1 MSEEEDDYV
10 AGRPAAAPTR
20 ADDKPGLTT
29 SFRDIFNSMLFTQA
43 PFDSPI
49 TDDSG
54 NLLKDGDVIA
64 ELHTTESI
72 KAFAER
78 IIVRARKLN
87 VEVIVHRSF
96 HGSKKEGKPGQQHF
110 KRLRSLFFQQSIR
123 HVEVADACNAD
134 FLDTRYH
141 SLYLIYTRTHRRKH

>member
-1 MSEEEDDYV
+1 
-10 AGRPAAAPTR
+10 
-20 ADDKPGLTT
+20 
-29 SFRDIFNSMLFTQA
+29 MLFTQA
-43 PFDSPI
+43 PFDTPI

-96 HGSKKEGKPGQQHF
+96 HGSKKEGKPGQQHYID
-110 KRLRSLFFQQSIR
+110 LRCAEYKAPPST
-123 HVEVADACNAD
+123 V
-134 FLDTRYH
+134 LDLVLSPY
-141 SLYLIYTRTHRRKH
+141 K